1 MSKSKSRSNH
11 NNQSKQREA
20 KEPVYIRST
29 KNSSTKPHAP
39 ENASYQVTFG
49 FWFDARLVDRV
60 AKVFIL
66 IREGIK

>member
-11 NNQSKQREA
+11 NNQSKQREP

-29 KNSSTKPHAP
+29 KNSSTKHHAP

-60 AKVFIL
+60 AQVFRL

>member
-1 MSKSKSRSNH
+1 MSECPKAR
-11 NNQSKQREA
+11 A
-20 KEPVYIRST
+20 GVIT

-49 FWFDARLVDRV
+49 FWFGARLVDRV
-60 AKVFIL
+60 AQVFRL